1 MNKLKLGGFDKTTP
15 EKKAEREIDW
25 WVLTFMGLSI
35 WTFITYFYTL
45 YKIFEWVL

>member
-25 WVLTFMGLSI
+25 WVLTFLLLMG
-35 WTFITYFYTL
+35 WTFIAYFYTL
-45 YKIFEWVL
+45 YKIFEAIF